1 MKSNFQVR
9 INRDEGVQYIPMRC
23 TQRQA
28 AKCMESLAF
37 ALVEQDVSAV
47 ELWLTTRILEKR
59 VSFFNIR
66 RGTHG

>member
-28 AKCMESLAF
+28 SKCMESLAF